1 MGQDDMNNWFTFE
14 KACMDR
20 IDEMQSLSQMD
31 GVIKDMNS
39 YEYKT
44 SKGAK
49 KVSITNM
56 TNLKEYIQRLF
67 E

>member
-1 MGQDDMNNWFTFE
+1 
-14 KACMDR
+14 MDR